1 MVGKLKFSIVSTG
14 KYVIPYMLS
23 NFMSQNKGV
32 ALMIDVTNKAEV
44 IESLELNKVDFVI
57 VSVLPKKLNI
67 ERVELMPNKLS
78 LIAGK
83 RGLNKA
89 RLTKKNIFEQS
100 PLIYREMGSAT
111 RVAMEQFIIKNKF
124 DVRKKIELTSNEA
137 VKLAVIAG
145 LGVSIMPIIGLKNE
159 LMNKSAQIIPVK
171 GLPIITKWNLIWLK
185 SKKLSPTAKAFL
197 EYLKSEKEQEIKANF
212 NWIEAY

>member
-1 MVGKLKFSIVSTG
+1 LVGKLKFSIVSTG
-14 KYVIPYMLS
+14 KYVMPYMLS
-23 NFMSQNKGV
+23 NFLSQNKGV
-32 ALMIDVTNKAEV
+32 DLMIDVTNKAEV
-44 IESLELNKVDFVI
+44 IESLELNKVDFVM

-67 ERVELMPNKLS
+67 ERVELMPNKLY

-89 RLTKKNIFEQS
+89 GLAKKNIFEQS

-137 VKLAVIAG
+137 LKQAVSAG
-145 LGVSIMPIIGLKNE
+145 LGFSIMPILG
-159 LMNKSAQIIPVK
+159 
-171 GLPIITKWNLIWLK
+171 
-185 SKKLSPTAKAFL
+185 
-197 EYLKSEKEQEIKANF
+197 
-212 NWIEAY
+212 